1 MRPDHLALGKHII
14 TQLKSQISDV
24 RQIVQRG
31 ELSDVTSGE
40 QVSPSLYVIYVR
52 DVIPGN
58 GQSQEAQNHIL
69 QQWMVVVAL
78 QGSADQMLAKGGEL
92 LAKVRAALLGWTP
105 DTELYDP
112 LQASTPPAALYMS
125 EWGYFPLLFTAD
137 FYA

>member
-1 MRPDHLALGKHII
+1 MRPDHLAMGKHIVA
-14 TQLKSQISDV
+14 QLKAKISNV

-58 GQSQEAQNHIL
+58 GQSQEAQGHIL
-69 QQWMVVVAL
+69 QQWMVVAAL
-78 QGSADQMLAKGGEL
+78 QGNPDQMLAKAGEL
-92 LAKVRAALLGWTP
+92 LAMVRDALLGWTP
-105 DTELYDP
+105 DTGLYDP
-112 LQASTPPAALYMS
+112 LQASTPPAALYVS
-125 EWGYFPLLFTAD
+125 DWGYFPLLFTAD